1 MYRSKFEKHQSGD
14 CYTCLV
20 TRVAARRHSNAWL
33 LYKRFEQILWNSI
46 AHASLLKLITSCL
59 NRNVQMLQK
68 TVVRFSVSVKKLN
81 RQESPAQVH
90 CKETK
95 RLLVSKS
102 PAGMVYN
109 VSSTAVLKH
118 SKLQQGAEEK
128 PINQI
133 LLLYPLSVLQTPLES
148 YQSESEL

>member
-1 MYRSKFEKHQSGD
+1 
-14 CYTCLV
+14 
-20 TRVAARRHSNAWL
+20 
-33 LYKRFEQILWNSI
+33 
-46 AHASLLKLITSCL
+46 
-59 NRNVQMLQK
+59 MLQK

-90 CKETK
+90 RKETK